1 MNGTRKEEIDFVG
14 EVYSKW
20 RYTYGGMEKSKKVL
34 NTINPKECT
43 VLGFI
48 DNAPDKKG
56 KVFEN
61 KTIFSPDEICSDY
74 QLESIVNVRFHNIG
88 YEIVYKIKI
97 DTNILKLEIN
107 KR

>member
-1 MNGTRKEEIDFVG
+1 
-14 EVYSKW
+14 
-20 RYTYGGMEKSKKVL
+20 MEKSKKVL

-74 QLESIVNVRFHNIG
+74 DYIVISVIKYDAIIYQLESIVNVRFHNIG

-97 DTNILKLEIN
+97 DTNILKLEITRGN
-107 KR
+107 MENN

>member
-1 MNGTRKEEIDFVG
+1 
-14 EVYSKW
+14 
-20 RYTYGGMEKSKKVL
+20 MEKSKKVL

-61 KTIFSPDEICSDY
+61 KTIFSLDEICSDYDYIVISVIKYDAIIY